1 MRAVKLL
8 IQLTVYYTVLFGG
21 AWLVIHNNPEMQSY
35 LPIGGAEA
43 LINASGGKSN
53 AFEAVAQAQE
63 VKTLGQSLG
72 WMFVAILGALITS
85 FPVTWVYMGT
95 RTSDEY
101 DQSIIS
107 TILILPSVVT
117 SIVVVVQH
125 SLALAFALGGI
136 AGAVRFKNSLKSSGD
151 ALYIRLHANGRAPLE
166 RIARF
171 GDAFAVDG
179 DEPRRG
185 GGRLVNPTVEL
196 GIARWIGRSLLGHKD
211 DVRIFGRHVNDE
223 AACFER
229 VCWMSTAWASS
240 ACAQL
245 IRGTPWRPCRVTMIS
260 ILRTCCSMVRGYG

>member
-1 MRAVKLL
+1 MRASKLL
-8 IQLTVYYTVLFGG
+8 IQLSVYYLILFGG

-43 LINASGGKSN
+43 LINAGGGKSN
-53 AFEAVAQAQE
+53 AFEAVSRAHE

-72 WMFVAILGALITS
+72 WMFVAIIGALITS
-85 FPVTWVYMGT
+85 LPVTWVYMAT

-151 ALYIRLHANGRAPLE
+151 ALYILLSVGIGLASGIGA
-166 RIARF
+166 
-171 GDAFAVDG
+171 
-179 DEPRRG
+179 
-185 GGRLVNPTVEL
+185 VEL
-196 GIARWIGRSLLGHKD
+196 ALVMSLA
-211 DVRIFGRHVNDE
+211 FN
-223 AACFER
+223 
-229 VCWMSTAWASS
+229 
-240 ACAQL
+240 
-245 IRGTPWRPCRVTMIS
+245 
-260 ILRTCCSMVRGYG
+260 

>member
-1 MRAVKLL
+1 MRATRLL
-8 IQLTVYYTVLFGG
+8 IQLTVYYLILFGG

-35 LPIGGAEA
+35 LPIGGAEQ
-43 LINASGGKSN
+43 LINSGGGKSN
-53 AFEAVAQAQE
+53 AFETVAKAHE

-95 RTSDEY
+95 RTSEEY

-151 ALYIRLHANGRAPLE
+151 ALYILLSVGIGLASGIGA
-166 RIARF
+166 
-171 GDAFAVDG
+171 
-179 DEPRRG
+179 
-185 GGRLVNPTVEL
+185 VEL
-196 GIARWIGRSLLGHKD
+196 ALVMSIAFNYCFMALWITEYG
-211 DVRIFGRHVNDE
+211 
-223 AACFER
+223 ER
-229 VCWMSTAWASS
+229 EGMKRYLSDFNPNQGASAPPADAPPPPPPTA
-240 ACAQL
+240 
-245 IRGTPWRPCRVTMIS
+245 
-260 ILRTCCSMVRGYG
+260 

>member
-1 MRAVKLL
+1 MRASKLL
-8 IQLTVYYTVLFGG
+8 IQLSVYYLILFGG

-43 LINASGGKSN
+43 LINAGGGKSN
-53 AFEAVAQAQE
+53 AFEAVSRAHE

-72 WMFVAILGALITS
+72 WMFVAIIGALITS
-85 FPVTWVYMGT
+85 LPVTWVYMAT

-151 ALYIRLHANGRAPLE
+151 ALYILLSVGIGLASGIGA
-166 RIARF
+166 
-171 GDAFAVDG
+171 
-179 DEPRRG
+179 
-185 GGRLVNPTVEL
+185 VEL
-196 GIARWIGRSLLGHKD
+196 ALVMSLAFNYCFVALWISEYGEREGMKRYMSDFNPHK
-211 DVRIFGRHVNDE
+211 GPAS
-223 AACFER
+223 AAAVSPTTE
-229 VCWMSTAWASS
+229 
-240 ACAQL
+240 
-245 IRGTPWRPCRVTMIS
+245 TPPP
-260 ILRTCCSMVRGYG
+260 GAPPQP